1 MQLFYSRKPKIQRL
15 DFVIHERQDT
25 GKIQT
30 VKRNMLKIQTKLK
43 QDDPIV
49 SILYCLIVIYFMSSV
64 L

>member
-1 MQLFYSRKPKIQRL
+1 MQLFYSRKVKIQRL
-15 DFVIHERQDT
+15 NFVIHERQDT